1 MGIIV
6 SAFPGCGKTTMFN
19 ELNGKIKIMDS
30 DSSKFDKT
38 DFPRNYIE
46 HIKENIDNVDIMFIS
61 SHDTVRSALEME
73 GIDFDLFYPS
83 IDRKLEFLENYVKR
97 KSDRE
102 FIMKIDANWKE
113 WIKEIE
119 NNSQKHCHI
128 HKLNRGEFL
137 LNNDMLNRY
146 IQMLTNNA
154 EEKGN

>member
-61 SHDTVRSALEME
+61 SHEDVRNALENE
-73 GIDFDLFYPS
+73 DIDFDLFYPS
-83 IDRKLEFLENYVKR
+83 INRKIEFLENYVKR
-97 KSDRE
+97 RSNRE
-102 FIMKIDANWKE
+102 FIMKVDANWKE
-113 WIKEIE
+113 WIEGIE
-119 NNSQKHCHI
+119 NNSLKHCHI

-137 LNNDMLNRY
+137 MNNDLLNRY
-146 IQMLTNNA
+146 IQSLNKD
-154 EEKGN
+154 EKET

>member
-19 ELNGKIKIMDS
+19 ELNGKIKIMVS

-38 DFPRNYIE
+38 NFPRNYIE

-61 SHDTVRSALEME
+61 SHEDVRNALENE
-73 GIDFDLFYPS
+73 DIDFDLFYPS

-97 KSDRE
+97 RSNRE
-102 FIMKIDANWKE
+102 FIMKVDANWKE
-113 WIKEIE
+113 WIEGIE
-119 NNSQKHCHI
+119 NNTLKHCHI

-137 LNNDMLNRY
+137 MNNNLLNRY
-146 IQMLTNNA
+146 IQTLTNNA
-154 EEKGN
+154 NKE

>member
-19 ELNGKIKIMDS
+19 EFNGKIKIM

-61 SHDTVRSALEME
+61 SHEDVRNALENE
-73 GIDFDLFYPS
+73 DIDFDLFYPS

-97 KSDRE
+97 RSNRE
-102 FIMKIDANWKE
+102 FIMKVDANWKE
-113 WIKEIE
+113 WIEGIE
-119 NNSQKHCHI
+119 NNTLKHCHI

-137 LNNDMLNRY
+137 MNNDLLNRY
-146 IQMLTNNA
+146 IQTLTNNA
-154 EEKGN
+154 NKE

>member
-46 HIKENIDNVDIMFIS
+46 HIKENINNVDIMFIS
-61 SHDTVRSALEME
+61 SHEDVRNALENE
-73 GIDFDLFYPS
+73 DIDFDLFYPN
-83 IDRKLEFLENYVKR
+83 IDRKVEFLENYVKR
-97 KSDRE
+97 RSNRE
-102 FIMKIDANWKE
+102 IIMKVDANWKE
-113 WIKEIE
+113 WIEGIE
-119 NNSQKHCHI
+119 NNTLKHCHI

-137 LNNDMLNRY
+137 MNNDLLNRY
-146 IQMLTNNA
+146 IQTLTNNA
-154 EEKGN
+154 NKE

>member
-30 DSSKFDKT
+30 DSSKFDKI

-61 SHDTVRSALEME
+61 SHEDVRNALENE
-73 GIDFDLFYPS
+73 DIDFDLFYPS
-83 IDRKLEFLENYVKR
+83 IDRKIEFLENYVKR
-97 KSDRE
+97 RSNRE
-102 FIMKIDANWKE
+102 FIMKVDANWKE
-113 WIKEIE
+113 WIDGIE
-119 NNSQKHCHI
+119 NNSLKHCHI

-137 LNNDMLNRY
+137 MNNDLLNRY
-146 IQMLTNNA
+146 IQSLNKD
-154 EEKGN
+154 EKET

>member
-19 ELNGKIKIMDS
+19 SLNGKIKIMDS

-61 SHDTVRSALEME
+61 SHEDVRNALENE
-73 GIDFDLFYPS
+73 NIDFDLFYPS

-97 KSDRE
+97 RSNRE
-102 FIMKIDANWKE
+102 FIMKVDANWKE
-113 WIKEIE
+113 WIEGIE
-119 NNSQKHCHI
+119 NNALKHCHI

-137 LNNDMLNRY
+137 MNNDLLNRY
-146 IQMLTNNA
+146 IQSLNKD
-154 EEKGN
+154 EKET